1 MRTISHRRAAAAAV
15 AAGLALLTAACGD
28 DGGGIKTVTATDYA
42 FEDLPKSV
50 DAGTMLTLKNTSDK
64 EIHELVAIWLPDDEK
79 RSVQQ
84 LINLP
89 PAEQNAV
96 FGRSQP
102 AMVLIAPPGGDDPIK
117 ALGDG
122 RLTEKGRYAVVCM
135 IPTGANPA
143 AYLAAAQAAA
153 GGSPPQVAGGPPHVV
168 QGMYGEI
175 TVE

>member
-84 LINLP
+84 LVNLP

-96 FGRSQP
+96 FSRGQP
-102 AMVLIAPPGGDDPIK
+102 AMVLISTPGSDDPIK
-117 ALGDG
+117 AVGDG
-122 RLTEKGRYAVVCM
+122 RLTEKGRYAVLCM

-143 AYLAAAQAAA
+143 AYLAAAQTA
-153 GGSPPQVAGGPPHVV
+153 GNAPPQVAGGPPHVA

-175 TVE
+175 KVG

>member
-1 MRTISHRRAAAAAV
+1 MRTSSVRRAAGAAC
-15 AAGLALLTAACGD
+15 AALALLTASCSGD
-28 DGGGIKTVTATDYA
+28 DGTKTVTATDYA
-42 FEDLPKSV
+42 FEDLPESV
-50 DAGTMLTLKNTSDK
+50 DAGTTLTLRNASDK
-64 EIHELVAIWLPDDEK
+64 ELHELVAIWLPDDEK

-84 LINLP
+84 LVNLP
-89 PAEQNAV
+89 PAEQQAI
-96 FGRSQP
+96 FGRGQP

-117 ALGDG
+117 VLGDG

-143 AYLAAAQAAA
+143 AYLAAAQAASGA
-153 GGSPPQVAGGPPHVV
+153 APPQVAGGPPHVT

>member
-1 MRTISHRRAAAAAV
+1 MKTTSSRRAGAGAFAV
-15 AAGLALLTAACGD
+15 LALLTASCGGD
-28 DGGGIKTVTATDYA
+28 DGVKTVTAADYA
-42 FEDLPKSV
+42 FEDLPESV
-50 DAGTMLTLKNTSDK
+50 DAGTTLTLKNTSDK
-64 EIHELVAIWLPDDEK
+64 ELHELVAIWLPDDEK

-135 IPTGANPA
+135 VPTGANPA
-143 AYLAAAQAAA
+143 AYLAGAQAA
-153 GGSPPQVAGGPPHVV
+153 GGTTPPQVAGGPPHAV

-175 TVE
+175 RVE